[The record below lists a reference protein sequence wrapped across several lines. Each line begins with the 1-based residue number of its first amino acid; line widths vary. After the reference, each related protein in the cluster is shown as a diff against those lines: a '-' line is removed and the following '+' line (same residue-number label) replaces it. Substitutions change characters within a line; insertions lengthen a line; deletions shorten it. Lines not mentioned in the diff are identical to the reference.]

1 MIKFSIDNTV
11 KERKY
16 NSNKTLISILPKIK
30 ESHNQINQ
38 FFVKQVMEI
47 NKTNVNKKRILFCQ
61 IPKLL

>member
-38 FFVKQVMEI
+38 FFVKEM
-47 NKTNVNKKRILFCQ
+47 NKTNVNKKRILFYQ
-61 IPKLL
+61 KPKLL

>member
-38 FFVKQVMEI
+38 FFVKEI

-61 IPKLL
+61 KPKLL